1 MSLIKKELTEKSG
14 FTMEFSVSK
23 EAYDKAEND
32 AYKKKVKTINVPG
45 FRKGKAP
52 KSIIEKMYGRVSS
65 SRTL

>member
-32 AYKKKVKTINVPG
+32 AYKKKEKTINVPG
-45 FRKGKAP
+45 FRK
-52 KSIIEKMYGRVSS
+52 
-65 SRTL
+65 